1 LPRSF
6 DGGPRDMSGKY
17 QDAMAICKEFGKPTY
32 FITFTANPS
41 WKEITDSLLPGQNAS
56 DRPDIV
62 SRVFHLKLKL
72 LMKVLNDGLLGK
84 SVAFCSTI
92 EFQKRGL
99 PHVHILFIT
108 EAAYTPRTPEAV
120 DDVISAEFPNSD
132 DSELLDIIGT
142 SMVHGPCGAAYPHA
156 RCMVDGKCSKGYP
169 KQFSETTIVGNES
182 YPSYRRRNN
191 GRIFVKNGFTY
202 DNRWVVPHNPDLLML
217 FKSHL
222 NVECVSSVKAIK
234 YIYKYAYKGPD
245 RATVEMGEVDE
256 IKQYLDCRYIGSSE
270 AAWRI
275 LGFSMHDKSHSV
287 EMMPVHL
294 ENMHMVFFRENQ
306 DLNSL
311 RDSEKR

>member
-1 LPRSF
+1 MHPL
-6 DGGPRDMSGKY
+6 
-17 QDAMAICKEFGKPTY
+17 
-32 FITFTANPS
+32 
-41 WKEITDSLLPGQNAS
+41 
-56 DRPDIV
+56 
-62 SRVFHLKLKL
+62 
-72 LMKVLNDGLLGK
+72 
-84 SVAFCSTI
+84 
-92 EFQKRGL
+92 
-99 PHVHILFIT
+99 
-108 EAAYTPRTPEAV
+108 
-120 DDVISAEFPNSD
+120 
-132 DSELLDIIGT
+132 
-142 SMVHGPCGAAYPHA
+142 
-156 RCMVDGKCSKGYP
+156 
-169 KQFSETTIVGNES
+169 ETTIVGNES